1 MRSEDMEV
9 AVIVAGVAFFVVL
22 WLLLFSPV
30 SPLLKMVVDV
40 LTDPLVSM
48 ISAVT
53 AMGVAYYVVTA
64 LGLSLIV

>member
-30 SPLLKMVVDV
+30 SPPLKMVVDV